1 MKMNKKMFA
10 LLVVPVFL
18 IASGALAYSAFS
30 GVASTSITAKA
41 GDITAN
47 EYAEL
52 VGGYSSN
59 TAIYVTGG
67 YGSNTN
73 TAQLVNSAEISPT
86 GEQNLA
92 TVPSTSTG
100 SQYIVYYLNVSNLAP
115 GNWVKVHFTL
125 TNKGSVGLEF
135 GIPYIGTVTFSTSG
149 LNLSNVTGSLDTKD
163 IFTSHNPLSGVY
175 GLSGK
180 GNYTFATS
188 DSSVSSGPGTPAQTG
203 YAFAFG
209 PTDSGFGISLTDG
222 GIADYSFYIG
232 LSNGAGNGYQESSIS
247 IPIIVS
253 ITSDP

>member
-1 MKMNKKMFA
+1 MNKKMFA

-18 IASGALAYSAFS
+18 ISSGALAYSAFS

-52 VGGYSSN
+52 VSGYSSN
-59 TAIYVTGG
+59 TVIYVSGG
-67 YGSNTN
+67 YGSNTD
-73 TAQLVNSAEISPT
+73 TATLTSSSVISN
-86 GEQNLA
+86 GEPNLA
-92 TVPSTSTG
+92 TVPTTDTG
-100 SQYIVYYLNVSNLAP
+100 AQEFIYYLNVSNLAP

-125 TNKGSVGLEF
+125 ENKGTVGLVF
-135 GIPYIGTVTFSTSG
+135 GVPSIGTVTFSNSG
-149 LNLSNVTGSLDTKD
+149 LNLSNVTGALDTKD
-163 IFTSHNPLSGVY
+163 VFTSGNPLSGVS

-180 GNYTFATS
+180 DNYTFATT
-188 DSSVSSGPGTPAQTG
+188 DSSVSSGTGTVAQTG

-209 PTDSGFGISLTDG
+209 PTVSDFGVSLTNG
-222 GIADYSFYIG
+222 GEADYSFYLG
-232 LSNGAGNGYQESSIS
+232 LSSGAGNGYQESSIS